1 MNNKKDIEEDI
12 KKTKNYIDGWRDS
25 LTDED
30 GYPKEILD
38 EDSENFIY
46 AIENILT
53 DRERL
58 KKENMKMQVE
68 IAEQVYF
75 ESMPIEEMK
84 QLQVKA
90 NAYDS
95 LVEKIKEKIEELKNK
110 LNKTY
115 NLYGASDYEFIKL
128 EAKIE
133 ILQELLDTE
142 K

>member
-12 KKTKNYIDGWRDS
+12 KIY
-25 LTDED
+25 
-30 GYPKEILD
+30 KEIIG
-38 EDSENFIY
+38 NFKAATTEFTKDIFPRN
-46 AIENILT
+46 AEALENILA

-58 KKENMKMQVE
+58 EKENVKMQVE

-95 LVEKIKEKIEELKNK
+95 LVEKIKNKIQKYKKMKDNCNDNEIETKIRLDVKII
-110 LNKTY
+110 
-115 NLYGASDYEFIKL
+115 GYE
-128 EAKIE
+128 
-133 ILQELLDTE
+133 ELLDTE

>member
-58 KKENMKMQVE
+58 EKENVKMQVE

-95 LVEKIKEKIEELKNK
+95 LVEKIKKDIEEYPEA
-110 LNKTY
+110 TY
-115 NLYGASDYEFIKL
+115 TKYYLLDCL
-128 EAKIE
+128 
-133 ILQELLDTE
+133 ELLDTE